1 MTKRTNT
8 INLLNDTK
16 TTSQKLKEYY
26 DSPFWRN
33 VRSQAESKLK
43 KATRN
48 DGTLIWDKLPNLLSV
63 NPKII
68 KGEKLGYK
76 SAILHLAPS
85 WASGINTCALAT
97 LGCGMNCL
105 NESGH
110 GQLHMI
116 NNGSHHVHIARVIR
130 TLIWFK
136 YRDQFKTKIQREIES
151 LQRKATLKESAIP
164 VVRPNGTSDQKFE
177 SLFPELFTKN
187 PQVTFYDYSKIANRN
202 VSHIPNYSLV
212 YSMSEDTTE
221 SDIESAFNNG
231 MNCVVVLRLK
241 RDQFKPESFMGRPMI
256 DGDSHDLR
264 FIDPQ
269 GVFVGLFA
277 KGHAYKDTSGFV
289 YELETTTTTQEKET
303 I

>member
-1 MTKRTNT
+1 MTRLFIQPLAKLTNT
-8 INLLNDTK
+8 
-16 TTSQKLKEYY
+16 SHALKVHY
-26 DSPFWRN
+26 DSLFWRK
-33 VRSQAESKLK
+33 VRKQAESRL
-43 KATRN
+43 AESIRDN
-48 DGTLIWDKLPNLLSV
+48 GTLIWSKLPSLLSI
-63 NPKII
+63 NPKVI

-110 GQLHMI
+110 GQLHMVH
-116 NNGSHHVHIARVIR
+116 NGNHSVHIARVIR
-130 TLIWFK
+130 TLIWFR
-136 YRDQFKTKIQREIES
+136 YRDQFKAKMQKEVDALR
-151 LQRKATLKESAIP
+151 RKAKHDSAVP
-164 VVRPNGTSDQKFE
+164 VIRPNGTSDQKFE
-177 SLFPELFTKN
+177 SLFPELFSQN
-187 PQVTFYDYSKIANRN
+187 PDIIFYDYSKIATRN
-202 VSHIPNYSLV
+202 VSYIPNYSLC
-212 YSMSEDTTE
+212 YSVSETTTK
-221 SDIESAFNNG
+221 SDIDSAFGNG

-241 RDQFKPESFMGRPMI
+241 RNESKPESFMGRPMI

-289 YELETTTTTQEKET
+289 YDL
-303 I
+303 IYA